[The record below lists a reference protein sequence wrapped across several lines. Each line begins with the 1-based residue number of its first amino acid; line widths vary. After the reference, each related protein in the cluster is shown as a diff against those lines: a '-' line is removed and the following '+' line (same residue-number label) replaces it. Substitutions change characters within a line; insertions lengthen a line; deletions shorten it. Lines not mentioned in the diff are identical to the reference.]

1 MMSTTRTTR
10 FKSLLGMLVA
20 AGAMSAC
27 SITLPSQE
35 LVEARRTY
43 EEIAAGPASEEV
55 PARVL
60 NAKQALDRAEA
71 AYNEDPGSFE
81 ERSYAYVAK
90 REAQLAAAYA
100 NMAIATREREQAEIA
115 YRETQESLR
124 KMAQTR
130 LTDAQGELQ
139 HVRDQLARVR
149 AELDAQGSVL
159 DERTKALT
167 EQEQELQRR
176 MQELQ
181 AERAARMKA
190 EEAAAAAIAS
200 LERIAQVKEEARGTV
215 ITLSGAVL
223 FQTGKSDLL
232 PIAENRLDAVAEAL
246 KSQHDDTAIVV
257 EGHTDSRGS
266 RQQNLELSQARADSV
281 RAYLVRKGVA
291 PDRIKSVG
299 KGEDQPIATNNT
311 PDGRANNRRVE
322 IVLKSP
328 SNRDG
333 G

>member
-1 MMSTTRTTR
+1 
-10 FKSLLGMLVA
+10 LVVT
-20 AGAMSAC
+20 GALIAC
-27 SITLPSQE
+27 GVTLPSQE
-35 LVEARRTY
+35 LLDARRTY
-43 EEIAAGPASEEV
+43 DEVKHGPASKEV

-60 NAKQALDRAEA
+60 TAKQALDRAEA
-71 AYNEDPGSFE
+71 AYNEDPGSFRE
-81 ERSYAYVAK
+81 QSLAYVAK
-90 REAQLAAAYA
+90 REAQLAATYA
-100 NMAIATREREQAEIA
+100 EMAVAAREREQAELA
-115 YRETQESLR
+115 YREAQETLR
-124 KMAQTR
+124 RSAQNK
-130 LTDAQGELQ
+130 LTDARGELQ
-139 HVRDQLARVR
+139 RVRDQLTNVR
-149 AELDAQGSVL
+149 TELQAQGTEL
-159 DERTKALT
+159 TERTKALT
-167 EQEQELQRR
+167 EQERELQRR

-190 EEAAAAAIAS
+190 EQAAAAAIAS

-246 KSQHDDTAIVV
+246 KNQQDETTIVV

-266 RQQNLELSQARADSV
+266 NQLNMQLSKARADSV
-281 RAYLVRKGVA
+281 RAYLVSKGVD
-291 PDRIKSVG
+291 PNRIKSVG
-299 KGEDQPIATNNT
+299 KGEDQPIATNAT

-328 SNRDG
+328 TNRDG